1 MGEKGFAYQYF
12 LKDHLGNVRAVI
24 RDDDTGGPKV
34 IQAKTYYPFGM
45 VFTPEMM
52 QSNIADKTNSYLF
65 NGKEQQEMPGLWYDY
80 GARFYDAQLGRF
92 HTVDPLPRPH
102 ESVYAAFANN
112 PIVFVDPD
120 GRDTLDII
128 KNDAGEWSVSNTQIV
143 KGDDVFRVNTGDET
157 QTYTFSEGEYGKRV
171 NVLNLE
177 NNDDYTL
184 GIYHIS
190 GAEEG
195 GTGYTIT
202 PGGDASTVKGS
213 NKRLPQDIYTL
224 GQGYGIWKQPWVLSG
239 ETSGEV
245 RNRGIK
251 FHFGYTYPKDWTQ
264 GCFVLSSD
272 YTSEN
277 GTIKFNQSES
287 RQALRNF
294 DRNLGATSIY
304 NYNLQGK
311 RYPLIGAKFGKPIL
325 DYKLILKDAF

>member
-1 MGEKGFAYQYF
+1 MSLLKYCKTTQYNQAIAGHIEEENAYYSYG
-12 LKDHLGNVRAVI
+12 LKVDHLSYKNV
-24 RDDDTGGPKV
+24 
-34 IQAKTYYPFGM
+34 YPF
-45 VFTPEMM
+45 
-52 QSNIADKTNSYLF
+52 KY
-65 NGKEQQEMPGLWYDY
+65 NGKELIDNYGIESYDY
-80 GARFYDAQLGRF
+80 GARMYNPNICRWNA
-92 HTVDPLPRPH
+92 VDPLPKPH
-102 ESVYAAFANN
+102 ESVYAAFSNN
-112 PIVFVDPD
+112 PIAFVDPD
-120 GRDTLDII
+120 GRDTLDIV
-128 KNDAGEWSVSNTQIV
+128 KNDAGKWSVSNTQIV
-143 KGDDVFRVNTGDET
+143 KGDDVFRVKIGDET
-157 QTYTFSEGEYGKRV
+157 KTYTFSEGEYGKRV

-202 PGGDASTVKGS
+202 PGGEASTEKGS
-213 NKRLPQDIYTL
+213 NKRLPQDTYTL
-224 GQGYGIWKQPWVLSG
+224 GQGYGMWKQPWVLSG
-239 ETSGEV
+239 ETGGDVS
-245 RNRGIK
+245 NRGIK

-272 YTSEN
+272 YTPEN

-311 RYPLIGAKFGKPIL
+311 RYPLIGAKFAKPLL
-325 DYKLILKDAF
+325 DNKLIIKDAF